1 MLNKSCPW
9 WNYCFIFCRTFN
21 LKEVLNSIGIQTCV
35 EVNKTLME
43 RGLPAL
49 NAEVQANLVGQFSS
63 IEEED
68 NPIWSLIGEPVYFYW
83 FLLQC
88 QYALPC
94 WLWLML
100 NISQILVL
108 NRLPASLGEKILK
121 T

>member
-1 MLNKSCPW
+1 MNKSCPW

-43 RGLPAL
+43 RGLPTL

-68 NPIWSLIGEPVYFYW
+68 NPIWSLIGESVYFYW
-83 FLLQC
+83 FLFQC

-100 NISQILVL
+100 SINQILVL
-108 NRLPASLGEKILK
+108 NRLPASHGE
-121 T
+121 

>member
-1 MLNKSCPW
+1 M
-9 WNYCFIFCRTFN
+9 FCRTFN

-68 NPIWSLIGEPVYFYW
+68 NPVWSLIGGF
-83 FLLQC
+83 FFIGFRLRFQFT
-88 QYALPC
+88 LPC
-94 WLWLML
+94 WFWQML
-100 NISQILVL
+100 SVPQIRVL
-108 NRLPASLGEKILK
+108 NRLPASLGE
-121 T
+121 